1 MRKALTK
8 VALAAAALAGAS
20 TSSHAYLVM
29 EIAQVGGGSLICNTQ
44 TLVGC
49 AGFGFTVISTNLVSF
64 TGTVGDFVVSG
75 TFGSANSPGT
85 PLVAQLDSSSL
96 RVERTGA
103 AGSGQL
109 FIGLKSF
116 DYADP
121 NGIIKTLTGSAGS
134 SSQQIGGGAG
144 NGNNTVS
151 TNFWAD
157 PTNAALPVNLISCS
171 YAITTNGSCAT
182 PATLWNDPL
191 GSGGGLFSLRME
203 QLFDMKTGTSLNSTA
218 ALAARNLPE
227 PMTASLVGAALLG
240 LAFASRR
247 NSKKA

>member
-1 MRKALTK
+1 MRKTLTK

-29 EIAQVGGGSLICNTQ
+29 EIAQIGGGSLICNTQ
-44 TLVGC
+44 TMVGC

-64 TGTVGDFVVSG
+64 TGSVGDFVVSG
-75 TFGSANSPGT
+75 SFGSANAPGT
-85 PLVAQLDSSSL
+85 TTVAQLDSSSL
-96 RVERTGA
+96 RVERTGS

-116 DYADP
+116 SYSDP
-121 NGIIKTLTGSAGS
+121 DGEIKFMSGSAGS
-134 SSQQIGGGAG
+134 SSQQIGTGAG
-144 NGNNTVS
+144 NGTNVVS

-157 PTNAALPVNLISCS
+157 PNNGGAAVNLISCS

-182 PATLWNDPL
+182 PATLWNDPI

-203 QLFDMKTGTSLNSTA
+203 QTFNMKTGTSLNSTA
-218 ALAARNLPE
+218 ALAARNIPE
-227 PMTASLVGAALLG
+227 PMTSSLVGAALLG

-247 NSKKA
+247 ASKKA